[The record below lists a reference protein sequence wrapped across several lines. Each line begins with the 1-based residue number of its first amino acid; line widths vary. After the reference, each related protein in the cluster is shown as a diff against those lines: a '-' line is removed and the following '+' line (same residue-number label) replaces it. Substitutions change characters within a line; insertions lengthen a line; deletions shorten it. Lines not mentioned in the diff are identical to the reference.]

1 MAKPGQSRI
10 ARGRGQAA
18 EQTAL
23 AYLETRGLELVQRN
37 YRCRCGE
44 IDLIMLDGSC
54 IVFVEVRFRRTNRFG
69 GAAAS
74 IDGRK
79 QAKIIRTAGMFLG
92 TEPRYA
98 DIPARFDV
106 VALDL
111 IAGNDAAIQWSRDAF
126 RA

>member
-1 MAKPGQSRI
+1 MAKPGQSPI
-10 ARGRGQAA
+10 AQGRGRAA

-23 AYLETRGLELVQRN
+23 TYLETRGLELVQQN
-37 YRCRCGE
+37 FRCRFGE

-54 IVFVEVRFRRTNRFG
+54 IVFVEVRFRRANRFG

-74 IDGRK
+74 VDGRK

-92 TEPRYA
+92 KQPRYA
-98 DIPARFDV
+98 DMPARFDV